1 MTTAPDPCQHLS
13 PFLFGPKWYSAMAGA
28 DASKAA
34 NPVIAAAEIVNLR
47 IVISPSVAKPVWV
60 ELISHKQDI
69 LKTIKINRK
78 FTDISFI

>member
-1 MTTAPDPCQHLS
+1 
-13 PFLFGPKWYSAMAGA
+13 MAGA